1 MPVPFET
8 IIRIAITDDNT
19 VLRQS
24 LKIALNNYPKFK
36 VVLDTAG
43 GNELLDKL
51 NVKSVDILLL
61 DLDLALMNGFE
72 LLKKL
77 SVDHPETKCLILSYM
92 SNPEFVINALQHGAK
107 GFIAKDDSLEM
118 LQKAIEKVY
127 EGMLF
132 LNRHNSQILHKVVAN
147 EVNSHKENHPFT
159 PKEVAI
165 IRLACAGKT
174 SKEIAEAFE
183 ISIKTVENHRSN
195 IFAKAGVK
203 NVAQLVLYAVQE
215 GIIVTF

>member
-1 MPVPFET
+1 MTAPFET

-24 LKIALNNYPKFK
+24 LKIALNNYPKFN
-36 VVLDTAG
+36 VVLDTAN

-51 NVKSVDILLL
+51 NVKSTDILLL

-77 SVDHPETKCLILSYM
+77 SVDYPETKCLILSYM
-92 SNPEFVINALQHGAK
+92 SNPEFVINALQFGAK

-132 LNRHNSQILHKVVAN
+132 LNRHNSQILDKFVTN